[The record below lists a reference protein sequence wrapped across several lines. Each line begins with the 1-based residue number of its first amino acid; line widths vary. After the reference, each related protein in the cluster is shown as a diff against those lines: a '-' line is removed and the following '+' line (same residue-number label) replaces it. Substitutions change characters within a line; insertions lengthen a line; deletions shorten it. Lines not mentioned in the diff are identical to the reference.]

1 MLLIYQETKEHDLM
15 SFQLHHNWPR
25 PLPMCLVSRA
35 TLMEEWRRWP
45 EGRKQRT
52 LSVDR
57 FTRLQLP
64 TEPFLIAVGRYK
76 SHGQEWELYL
86 QTEPRIFQWSLCVY
100 VSLVLGWFVVV
111 WGAVFRSSS
120 FRVSPSE
127 MTCNT
132 IGARTHISI
141 WISFMFLYIV
151 YCVVKYLLFFVL
163 DASYWPRQ
171 TCQGCQIIMRHKAP
185 PCLSV
190 VGRQG
195 GV

>member
-1 MLLIYQETKEHDLM
+1 MITGAPHVCLGMPSKGIPTPEDHLPGYIQQWLNPSWLVLIILYCQETKEHVLL

-25 PLPMCLVSRA
+25 PLPMCPVSRA

-86 QTEPRIFQWSLCVY
+86 QTEPRIFQWSNGACVSMFRW
-100 VSLVLGWFVVV
+100 SLAGLLSFGGQYF
-111 WGAVFRSSS
+111 GAP
-120 FRVSPSE
+120 PSE
-127 MTCNT
+127 
-132 IGARTHISI
+132 
-141 WISFMFLYIV
+141 FLLP
-151 YCVVKYLLFFVL
+151 K
-163 DASYWPRQ
+163 WPA
-171 TCQGCQIIMRHKAP
+171 TP
-185 PCLSV
+185 
-190 VGRQG
+190 
-195 GV
+195 